1 MGKKEPNL
9 PADWDEKSPA
19 IMKEI
24 LTAKFSVPEL
34 AEMLRST
41 GDTYFEKP
49 KNGLFFFIPITN

>member
-24 LTAKFSVPEL
+24 LTSKFSVPEF
-34 AEMLRST
+34 AEMLKST
-41 GDTYFEKP
+41 GDAYLEEGNHWYDNRWGK
-49 KNGLFFFIPITN
+49 